1 MKYGLLNDRRGKI
14 SNFFEKREQET
25 EVSSLTK
32 FNRNVFFF
40 VAVHNRISMH
50 RKKNNQINMLNVL
63 RRIIDAFH
71 LF

>member
-32 FNRNVFFF
+32 FNRNVFFSLPYITES
-40 VAVHNRISMH
+40 ACIE
-50 RKKNNQINMLNVL
+50 KKTIK
-63 RRIIDAFH
+63 
-71 LF
+71 